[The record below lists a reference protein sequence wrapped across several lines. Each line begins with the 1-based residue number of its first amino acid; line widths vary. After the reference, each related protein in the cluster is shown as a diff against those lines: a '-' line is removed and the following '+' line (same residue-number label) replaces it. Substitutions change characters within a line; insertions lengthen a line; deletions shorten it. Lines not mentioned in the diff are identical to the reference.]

1 MNKNYFTENLNQS
14 HQKTENHFHC
24 FKNLTLQLPLQKAS
38 SNHQNPETF
47 TPLRP
52 WYRWQELT
60 LDAKI
65 REAFGLRHGRR
76 PGNPGPER
84 PGPGSFVRWVLGGVF
99 EPKRLTQK
107 KMGSRSPVVCC
118 EKTLPKLTLEKD
130 TYLELPKGAKVLLKS
145 IQHPWKVNWHT
156 LEGAGIQKKTCF
168 LCNPTGSL
176 STEPL
181 SYEGYRW
188 I

>member
-84 PGPGSFVRWVLGGVF
+84 PGPGSFVRWVLGGFF
-99 EPKRLTQK
+99 EPKRWRK
-107 KMGSRSPVVCC
+107 KDGGPVVPWFVA
-118 EKTLPKLTLEKD
+118 KRLPKLTLEKD

-145 IQHPWKVNWHT
+145 IQHLLGVNWHIF
-156 LEGAGIQKKTCF
+156 EGAGIQ
-168 LCNPTGSL
+168 
-176 STEPL
+176 
-181 SYEGYRW
+181 
-188 I
+188 

>member
-84 PGPGSFVRWVLGGVF
+84 PGPGSFVRWVLSAVF
-99 EPKRLTQK
+99 LSRSAWRKKRWGPVVPWFVAKRL
-107 KMGSRSPVVCC
+107 
-118 EKTLPKLTLEKD
+118 PKINIGKD

-145 IQHPWKVNWHT
+145 I
-156 LEGAGIQKKTCF
+156 
-168 LCNPTGSL
+168 
-176 STEPL
+176 ST
-181 SYEGYRW
+181 SVRG
-188 I
+188 